1 MKYIKNVE
9 TLEELKKAYKKLA
22 LKLHPDCGGNE
33 EEMKILNNE
42 YDERFCC
49 KVLNL
54 LSNKVE

>member
-42 YDERFCC
+42 YDE
-49 KVLNL
+49 
-54 LSNKVE
+54 

>member
-1 MKYIKNVE
+1 MTYIKNVE

-22 LKLHPDCGGNE
+22 LKLHPDCGGSD
-33 EEMKILNNE
+33 EEMG
-42 YDERFCC
+42 FCC